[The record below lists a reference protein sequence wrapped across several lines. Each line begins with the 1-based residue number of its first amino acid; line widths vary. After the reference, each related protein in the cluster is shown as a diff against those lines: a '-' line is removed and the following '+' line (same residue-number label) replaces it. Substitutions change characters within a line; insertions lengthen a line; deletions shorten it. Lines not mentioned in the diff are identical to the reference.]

1 MNATPDRIFLDASVR
16 RLSQMTERIEVCL
29 GKLTDDQIW
38 LRGSETQN
46 AIGNLILHLCGNLRQ
61 WIIAGVGGAA
71 FDRDRDAEFLARGGV
86 PKAELV
92 ACLKRTVEE
101 AAAAI
106 QQVSNTRL
114 SEPLRIQ
121 NYDATVLE
129 AIYHVVEHFA
139 QHYGQVTFATK
150 LFTQED
156 LGFYGHLSKRDHGQR
171 TP

>member
-1 MNATPDRIFLDASVR
+1 MDLDRIFLDASVL
-16 RLSQMTERIEVCL
+16 RLNQMTERIEVCL

-38 LRGSETQN
+38 MRGSETQN

-86 PKAELV
+86 VRAELV
-92 ACLKRTVEE
+92 ARLKRTVEE
-101 AAAAI
+101 ASAVI
-106 QQVSNTRL
+106 QQVSAARL
-114 SEPLRIQ
+114 SEHVHIQ
-121 NYDATVLE
+121 NYDVTVLE

-139 QHYGQVTFATK
+139 QHYGQMTFATK
-150 LFTQED
+150 LFSQED
-156 LGFYGHLSKRDHGQR
+156 LGFYSHLTKHDHGQR